1 MRKMN
6 IAEMRKAEGGW
17 VGEFAKAVARLRL
30 AYEHAVN
37 GYCSIRYYGFGISC
51 PVCGKYTA

>member
-6 IAEMRKAEGGW
+6 IAEMRGAEGGW

-30 AYEHAVN
+30 ACEHAWY
-37 GYCSIRYYGFGISC
+37 GQCRTRYYGFGIYC